1 MISLMG
7 GSSKTFLPEGN
18 FKKFLFVFVIFF
30 IKVYLVQFSY
40 NLVAPKLIGD
50 FNRSTSVDNNQKQ
63 FEPMTF
69 TQAIFLVILANNL
82 FR

>member
-7 GSSKTFLPEGN
+7 GSSKNFLPEDN
-18 FKKFLFVFVIFF
+18 VNMLLFVFVIFF

-40 NLVAPKLIGD
+40 NFVAPKLISD
-50 FNRSTSVDNNQKQ
+50 FGNEKKQ
-63 FEPMTF
+63 IEPMTF
-69 TQAIFLVILANNL
+69 TQAIFLVILFNNL

>member
-7 GSSKTFLPEGN
+7 GSSKNFLPEDN
-18 FKKFLFVFVIFF
+18 VNMLLFVFVIFF

-40 NLVAPKLIGD
+40 NFVAPKLISD
-50 FNRSTSVDNNQKQ
+50 FSNERKQ
-63 FEPMTF
+63 IEPMTF
-69 TQAIFLVILANNL
+69 TQAIFLVILFNNL

>member
-7 GSSKTFLPEGN
+7 GSTKNFTPEGN
-18 FKKFLFVFVIFF
+18 IQTFLFVFIIFF

-40 NLVAPKLIGD
+40 NYVAPKLMAD
-50 FNRSTSVDNNQKQ
+50 FGNNVKQ
-63 FEPMTF
+63 FEPMSF

>member
-7 GSSKTFLPEGN
+7 GSSKNFLPTDN
-18 FKKFLFVFVIFF
+18 VNMFLFIFVIFF

-40 NLVAPKLIGD
+40 NFVAPKLIND
-50 FNRSTSVDNNQKQ
+50 FGNERKQ
-63 FEPMTF
+63 IEPMTF
-69 TQAIFLVILANNL
+69 TQAIFLVILFNNL

>member
-7 GSSKTFLPEGN
+7 GSSKSFLPEGN

-50 FNRSTSVDNNQKQ
+50 FGNSNDKQ

>member
-7 GSSKTFLPEGN
+7 GSTKNFTPEGN
-18 FKKFLFVFVIFF
+18 IQTFLFVFIIFF

-40 NLVAPKLIGD
+40 NYVAPKLISD
-50 FNRSTSVDNNQKQ
+50 FGNVYKDKQ
-63 FEPMTF
+63 FEPMSF
-69 TQAIFLVILANNL
+69 TQSVFLVILANNL

>member
-7 GSSKTFLPEGN
+7 GSSKSFLPEGN

-30 IKVYLVQFSY
+30 IKVYLVKYSY

-50 FNRSTSVDNNQKQ
+50 FGNKVDNNQKQ

>member
-7 GSSKTFLPEGN
+7 GSAKNFLPEDN
-18 FKKFLFVFVIFF
+18 MNKLLFVFVIFF

-40 NLVAPKLIGD
+40 NFVAPKLIND
-50 FNRSTSVDNNQKQ
+50 FGNERKQ
-63 FEPMTF
+63 IEPMTF
-69 TQAIFLVILANNL
+69 TQAIFLVILFNNL

>member
-1 MISLMG
+1 MG
-7 GSSKTFLPEGN
+7 GSTKKFMPEGN
-18 FKKFLFVFVIFF
+18 MQTFLFVFVVFF

-40 NLVAPKLIGD
+40 NYVAPKLMAD
-50 FNRSTSVDNNQKQ
+50 FGNAGRDKQ
-63 FEPMTF
+63 FEPMSF

>member
-7 GSSKTFLPEGN
+7 GSTKNFMPSGN
-18 FKKFLFVFVIFF
+18 MQTFLFVFVIFF

-40 NLVAPKLIGD
+40 NYVAPKLMSD
-50 FNRSTSVDNNQKQ
+50 FGNVGKDKQ

>member
-7 GSSKTFLPEGN
+7 GSSKSFLPEGN

-50 FNRSTSVDNNQKQ
+50 FGNVGKDKQ
-63 FEPMTF
+63 FEPMSF